1 MAFRQFMRSDV
12 LVSAGAHL
20 SVLALLLLSTQVH
33 PFASVATES
42 IAVDLVTPREA
53 QQMPD
58 PTPSPTPS
66 PTLDLTTPIKP
77 DEPASSPAPAPPPA
91 QAAAAASSPEQA
103 AAPNRQEAAAQQAQ
117 PQRQAQS
124 PIAPPPASMAPPPA
138 PSPGYTQPEP
148 DLTLKYHVML
158 GLPADLPPAAV
169 TSADKPGD
177 GIDATASN
185 AADLSSSVITEFRR
199 HLKSCLKLPAQI
211 APSDNV
217 MIKLRVMMTTD
228 GHLAHDPVLIEAS
241 ASAKG
246 PFLMQ
251 SAMSAITACQPYKML
266 PADRYGEWKVLDL
279 SFTPR
284 DFTS

>member
-1 MAFRQFMRSDV
+1 MAFRQFIRSDV
-12 LVSAGAHL
+12 LVSAGVHL
-20 SVLALLLLSTQVH
+20 SVLVLLLLSTEVH

-53 QQMPD
+53 QQTPD

-77 DEPASSPAPAPPPA
+77 DEQASSPPPAPPAA
-91 QAAAAASSPEQA
+91 QAASAPPQA
-103 AAPNRQEAAAQQAQ
+103 APPNRQEAAAAQPQPQAQLQPQAQ
-117 PQRQAQS
+117 PS
-124 PIAPPPASMAPPPA
+124 TVPPPALA
-138 PSPGYTQPEP
+138 PGYTQPEP
-148 DLTLKYHVML
+148 DLTLKYNVIL
-158 GLPADLPPAAV
+158 GLPMDLPPAVA
-169 TSADKPGD
+169 TSGDRPGD
-177 GIDATASN
+177 GIDATASSV
-185 AADLSSSVITEFRR
+185 ADLSSSVTTEFRR
-199 HLKSCLKLPAQI
+199 HLKSCLKLPAEI

-228 GHLAHDPVLIEAS
+228 GHLAHEPVLIEAS

-251 SAMSAITACQPYKML
+251 SAMSALKACQPYNML

-284 DFTS
+284 DFAS

>member
-1 MAFRQFMRSDV
+1 MAFRQFIRSDV
-12 LVSAGAHL
+12 LASAGAHL

-42 IAVDLVTPREA
+42 ISVDLVTPQEA
-53 QQMPD
+53 KQKPD

-77 DEPASSPAPAPPPA
+77 DEPAPSPASAPPAA
-91 QAAAAASSPEQA
+91 QAAAAPSPQA
-103 AAPNRQEAAAQQAQ
+103 APPGSQETAEQTQPQAQ
-117 PQRQAQS
+117 PPLPQPQPSVA
-124 PIAPPPASMAPPPA
+124 APPPTS
-138 PSPGYTQPEP
+138 SPGYTPPEP

-158 GLPADLPPAAV
+158 GLPADLPPMAAN
-169 TSADKPGD
+169 SGDKPGD
-177 GIDATASN
+177 GVDATASSV
-185 AADLSSSVITEFRR
+185 ADISSSVITEFRH
-199 HLKSCLKLPAQI
+199 HLKSCLKLPAAI

-228 GHLAHDPVLIEAS
+228 GHLAREPVLIEAS

-251 SAMSAITACQPYKML
+251 SAMSALKACQPYKML

-279 SFTPR
+279 AFTPR
-284 DFTS
+284 DFS